1 MRSGTLLLIATLAL
15 AGASSGCST
24 IIRSIVGSRS
34 DADVPDDKD
43 FERILTHDLT
53 EYMTDKSDE
62 DIKVTYEML
71 RDGPTQSGVALP
83 KFYIWIEKR
92 SADGTLIEDAAAR
105 IAAVGKTH
113 FDIVQYYDRER
124 IKKEPDLIK
133 KVFPAEVSEKIFNKV
148 GLNEK

>member
-1 MRSGTLLLIATLAL
+1 MRYGTLLLVAMLLLAS
-15 AGASSGCST
+15 ASPGCST
-24 IIRSIVGSRS
+24 VLRSIIGSRS

-43 FERILTHDLT
+43 FDRILSHDLT
-53 EYMTDKSDE
+53 EYMTDKSDK

-92 SADGTLIEDAAAR
+92 SVDGTLMEDAAAR

-133 KVFPAEVSEKIFNKV
+133 QVFPAEVAEKIFKKV
-148 GLNEK
+148 GLNE